1 MTQELEHRR
10 RRLDYVPIG
19 TRTVLIPGYREKSVP
34 TTFSPQ
40 PRTHQSSTLM
50 LISHDVIPQPVIPT
64 TRKSELSAFASAPD
78 PRPVLSLVSCPPPS
92 ELLGKLILRLRA
104 LRLRVR
110 ELPLR
115 VRELLL
121 QLSDPILQ
129 IANKEV
135 LARWSYTLRLVVSR
149 VGAPCRRRPPPLRA
163 LRIRRSGALARV
175 TP

>member
-1 MTQELEHRR
+1 
-10 RRLDYVPIG
+10 
-19 TRTVLIPGYREKSVP
+19 
-34 TTFSPQ
+34 
-40 PRTHQSSTLM
+40 M

-64 TRKSELSAFASAPD
+64 TRRSELSAFASAPD

-121 QLSDPILQ
+121 QLI
-129 IANKEV
+129 
-135 LARWSYTLRLVVSR
+135 TRLGTRS
-149 VGAPCRRRPPPLRA
+149 ALPPWCDAFRDA
-163 LRIRRSGALARV
+163 FRDAF
-175 TP
+175 